1 MVDTAA
7 SLNNE
12 TSNQGVSNKGPLQG
26 IRILELGQLIA
37 GPFTSTMLAYFG
49 AEVIKIEPP
58 GIGDPI
64 RRWRS
69 MKGDTSLWW
78 YSIGRNKKSVTVDLR
93 HPEGQVLVRDLAAQC
108 DVLIENFRPGVMEDW
123 GLGPEDLKAANPAL
137 VYTRIS
143 GYGQTGP
150 NAEKPGFASVCE
162 GFSGFRH
169 LNGFPGEAP
178 VRPNLSLGDSIASLH
193 AIIGILMALNARD
206 RGIHKGQVVDVAL
219 YETMFNM
226 LESVVPEYAE
236 EGIIREASGT
246 TLTGIVPTNTYR
258 CLDDKFVIIGG
269 NGDSI
274 FKRLMTEIGR
284 KDFAD
289 DAAMADNAGRVI
301 HQQKIDDAISQ
312 WCLGHPIKS
321 VIGKLE
327 AVRVPAGPIYNA
339 EDMANDPHFQA
350 RGLFEKVSL
359 EDSSTITIP
368 GMSPKLVGT
377 PGGTQWAGPKLGQH
391 TEEVLTELLD
401 MTAERLASLKNNA
414 VI

>member
-1 MVDTAA
+1 MTDVNT
-7 SLNNE
+7 N
-12 TSNQGVSNKGPLQG
+12 TGPLQG

-37 GPFTSTMLAYFG
+37 GPFTTAMLAYFG

-93 HPEGQVLVRDLAAQC
+93 HPDGQALVRGLAEHC
-108 DVLIENFRPGVMEDW
+108 DVLVENFRPGVMEEW
-123 GLGPEDLKAANPAL
+123 QLGPDDLKAKNPDL

-150 NAEKPGFASVCE
+150 YADKPGFASVCE
-162 GFSGFRH
+162 GISGFRH

-193 AIIGILMALNARD
+193 AIIGILMALNAKE
-206 RGIHKGQVVDVAL
+206 RGVHKGQVVDVAL

-226 LESVVPEYAE
+226 LESVVPEYAA

-258 CLDDKFVIIGG
+258 CSDDKYVIIGG

-274 FKRLMTEIGR
+274 FKRLMTTIGR
-284 KDFAD
+284 DDFAND
-289 DAAMADNAGRVI
+289 PAMSDNAGRVI
-301 HQQKIDDAISQ
+301 HQVKIDTAIADWCSQ
-312 WCLGHPIKS
+312 HSIQA
-321 VIGKLE
+321 VIDQLE
-327 AVRVPAGPIYNA
+327 AVRVPVGPIYNA
-339 EDMANDPHFQA
+339 QDMAEDPHFQA
-350 RGLFEKVSL
+350 RGLFEKIDVDG
-359 EDSSTITIP
+359 DSVTIP
-368 GMSPKLVGT
+368 GMAPKLVGT
-377 PGGTQWAGPKLGQH
+377 PGGTQWPGPKLGQH
-391 TEEVLTELLD
+391 TDEILRTLLGITNDRLVELKED
-401 MTAERLASLKNNA
+401 A

>member
-1 MVDTAA
+1 MNSD
-7 SLNNE
+7 S
-12 TSNQGVSNKGPLQG
+12 KPPKHGPLKG

-37 GPFTSTMLAYFG
+37 GPFTTTMLGYYG

-93 HPEGQVLVRDLAAQC
+93 HPDGQAIVRDLAAQC
-108 DVLIENFRPGVMEDW
+108 DVLVENFRPGVMEGW
-123 GLGPEDLKAANPAL
+123 KLGPDDLKAANPDL

-150 NAEKPGFASVCE
+150 YAEKPGFASVCE
-162 GFSGFRH
+162 GISGFRY

-193 AIIGILMALNARD
+193 AVIGVLMALNARE
-206 RGIHKGQVVDVAL
+206 RGLHKGQVIDVAL

-236 EGIIREASGT
+236 QGLIREASGT

-258 CLDDKFVIIGG
+258 CKDDKFVIIGG

-274 FKRLMTEIGR
+274 FKRLMTEMGR
-284 KDFAD
+284 HDFAAD
-289 DAAMADNAGRVI
+289 PAMADNAGRAR
-301 HQQKIDDAISQ
+301 HQKVIDDAIAN
-312 WCLGHPIKS
+312 WCRQHPIQT
-321 VIGKLE
+321 VIEKLE
-327 AVRVPAGPIYNA
+327 AVRVPAGP
-339 EDMANDPHFQA
+339 
-350 RGLFEKVSL
+350 V
-359 EDSSTITIP
+359 
-368 GMSPKLVGT
+368 
-377 PGGTQWAGPKLGQH
+377 
-391 TEEVLTELLD
+391 
-401 MTAERLASLKNNA
+401 
-414 VI
+414 

>member
-1 MVDTAA
+1 MTNKTTAPA
-7 SLNNE
+7 TPSPDNR
-12 TSNQGVSNKGPLQG
+12 GPLQG
-26 IRILELGQLIA
+26 IRILELGQLVA
-37 GPFTSTMLAYFG
+37 GPFTTAMLAYFG

-58 GIGDPI
+58 GVGDPI
-64 RRWRS
+64 RRWRC

-93 HPEGQVLVRDLAAQC
+93 HPDGQAIVRELASHC
-108 DVLIENFRPGVMEDW
+108 DVLVENFRPGVMESW
-123 GLGPEDLKAANPAL
+123 QLGPEDLKIDNPDL

-150 NAEKPGFASVCE
+150 YADKPGFASVCE
-162 GFSGFRH
+162 GISGFRH

-193 AIIGILMALNARD
+193 AIIGILMALNARE
-206 RGIHKGQVVDVAL
+206 RGLHKGQVVDVAL

-258 CLDDKFVIIGG
+258 CSDAKYVVIGG

-274 FKRLMTEIGR
+274 FKRLMTAIGR
-284 KDFAD
+284 EDFAD
-289 DAAMADNAGRVI
+289 DSAMSDNAGRII
-301 HQQKIDDAISQ
+301 HQLKIDAAISD
-312 WCLGHPIKS
+312 WCSKHTIQA
-321 VIGKLE
+321 VITQLE
-327 AVRVPAGPIYNA
+327 AVRVPVGPIYNA
-339 EDMANDPHFQA
+339 QDMAEDPHFQA
-350 RGLFEKVSL
+350 RGLFEKV
-359 EDSSTITIP
+359 EVTGGTVTIP
-368 GMSPKLVGT
+368 GMAPKLVGT
-377 PGGTQWAGPKLGQH
+377 PGSTQWPGPVLGQH
-391 TEEVLTELLD
+391 TKDVLTQLLGVD
-401 MTAERLASLKNNA
+401 EERLAALAENA

>member
-1 MVDTAA
+1 MTDVNT
-7 SLNNE
+7 N
-12 TSNQGVSNKGPLQG
+12 TGPLQG

-37 GPFTSTMLAYFG
+37 GPFTTAMLAYFG

-93 HPEGQVLVRDLAAQC
+93 HPDGQALVRDLAEHC
-108 DVLIENFRPGVMEDW
+108 DVLVENFRPGVMEEW
-123 GLGPEDLKAANPAL
+123 QLGPDDLKAKNPDL

-150 NAEKPGFASVCE
+150 YADKPGFASVCE
-162 GFSGFRH
+162 GISGFRH
-169 LNGFPGEAP
+169 LNGFPGDAP

-193 AIIGILMALNARD
+193 AIIGILMALNAKE
-206 RGIHKGQVVDVAL
+206 RGVHKGQVVDVAL

-226 LESVVPEYAE
+226 LESVVPEYAA

-258 CLDDKFVIIGG
+258 CSDKKYVIIGG

-274 FKRLMTEIGR
+274 FKRLMTTIGR
-284 KDFAD
+284 DDFAND
-289 DAAMADNAGRVI
+289 PAMSDNAGRVI
-301 HQQKIDDAISQ
+301 HQIKIDTAIADWCSQ
-312 WCLGHPIKS
+312 HSIQS
-321 VIGKLE
+321 VIDQLE
-327 AVRVPAGPIYNA
+327 AVRVPVGPIYNA
-339 EDMANDPHFQA
+339 QDMAEDPHFQA
-350 RGLFEKVSL
+350 RGLFEKIDV
-359 EDSSTITIP
+359 DGDPVTIP
-368 GMSPKLVGT
+368 GMAPKLVGT
-377 PGGTQWAGPKLGQH
+377 PGGTQWPGPKLGQH
-391 TEEVLTELLD
+391 TDEILTTLLGIANDRLVELKED
-401 MTAERLASLKNNA
+401 A

>member
-1 MVDTAA
+1 MTEVNT
-7 SLNNE
+7 N
-12 TSNQGVSNKGPLQG
+12 TGPLQG

-37 GPFTSTMLAYFG
+37 GPFTTAMLAYFG

-78 YSIGRNKKSVTVDLR
+78 YSIGRNKKSLTVDLR
-93 HPEGQVLVRDLAAQC
+93 HPDGQALVRGLAEHC
-108 DVLIENFRPGVMEDW
+108 DVLVENFRPGVMEEW
-123 GLGPEDLKAANPAL
+123 HLGPDDLKAKNPDL

-150 NAEKPGFASVCE
+150 YADKPGFASVCE
-162 GFSGFRH
+162 GISGFRH

-193 AIIGILMALNARD
+193 AIIGILMALNAKE
-206 RGIHKGQVVDVAL
+206 RGVHKGQVVDVAL

-226 LESVVPEYAE
+226 LESVVPEYAA

-258 CLDDKFVIIGG
+258 CSDDKYVIIGG

-274 FKRLMTEIGR
+274 FKRLMTTIGR
-284 KDFAD
+284 DDFAND
-289 DAAMADNAGRVI
+289 PAMSDNAGRVI
-301 HQQKIDDAISQ
+301 HQVKIDTAIADWCSQ
-312 WCLGHPIKS
+312 HSIQA
-321 VIGKLE
+321 VIGQLE
-327 AVRVPAGPIYNA
+327 AVRVPVGPIYNA
-339 EDMANDPHFQA
+339 QDMAEDPHFQA
-350 RGLFEKVSL
+350 RGLFEKIDVDG
-359 EDSSTITIP
+359 DSVTIP
-368 GMSPKLVGT
+368 GMAPKLVGT
-377 PGGTQWAGPKLGQH
+377 PGGTQWPGPKLGQH
-391 TEEVLTELLD
+391 TDEILRTLLGITNDRLVELKED
-401 MTAERLASLKNNA
+401 A

>member
-1 MVDTAA
+1 MTEVNT
-7 SLNNE
+7 N
-12 TSNQGVSNKGPLQG
+12 TGPLQG

-37 GPFTSTMLAYFG
+37 GPFTTAMLAYFG

-78 YSIGRNKKSVTVDLR
+78 YSIGRNKKSLTVDLR
-93 HPEGQVLVRDLAAQC
+93 HPDGQALVRGLAEHC
-108 DVLIENFRPGVMEDW
+108 DVLVENFRPGVMEEW
-123 GLGPEDLKAANPAL
+123 HLGPDDLKAKNPDL

-150 NAEKPGFASVCE
+150 YADKPGFASVCE
-162 GFSGFRH
+162 GISGFRH

-193 AIIGILMALNARD
+193 AIIGILMALNAKE
-206 RGIHKGQVVDVAL
+206 RGVHKGQVVDVAL

-226 LESVVPEYAE
+226 LESVVPEYAA

-258 CLDDKFVIIGG
+258 CSDDKYVIIGG

-274 FKRLMTEIGR
+274 FKRLMTTIGR
-284 KDFAD
+284 DDFAND
-289 DAAMADNAGRVI
+289 PAMSDNAGRVI
-301 HQQKIDDAISQ
+301 HQVKIDTAIADWCSQ
-312 WCLGHPIKS
+312 HSIQA
-321 VIGKLE
+321 VIDQLE
-327 AVRVPAGPIYNA
+327 AVRVPVGPIYNA
-339 EDMANDPHFQA
+339 QDMAEDPHFQA
-350 RGLFEKVSL
+350 RGLFEKIDVDG
-359 EDSSTITIP
+359 DSVTIP
-368 GMSPKLVGT
+368 GMAPKLVGT
-377 PGGTQWAGPKLGQH
+377 PGGTQWPGPKLGQH
-391 TEEVLTELLD
+391 TDEILRTLLGITNDRLVELKED
-401 MTAERLASLKNNA
+401 A

>member
-1 MVDTAA
+1 MLKESTPA
-7 SLNNE
+7 N
-12 TSNQGVSNKGPLQG
+12 TGPLQG

-37 GPFTSTMLAYFG
+37 GPFTTTMLGYFG

-93 HPEGQVLVRDLAAQC
+93 HPDGQDVVRELAAHC
-108 DVLIENFRPGVMEDW
+108 DVLVENFRPGVMEEW
-123 GLGPEDLKAANPAL
+123 QLGPEDLKATNPDL

-150 NAEKPGFASVCE
+150 YAEKPGFASVCE
-162 GFSGFRH
+162 GISGFRH
-169 LNGFPGEAP
+169 LIGFPGEAP

-206 RGIHKGQVVDVAL
+206 RGVHKGQVVDVAL

-258 CLDDKFVIIGG
+258 CQDDKFVIIGG

-284 KDFAD
+284 DDFAA
-289 DAAMADNAGRVI
+289 DAAMADNAGRVV
-301 HQQKIDDAISQ
+301 HQQKIDDAISL
-312 WCLGHPIKS
+312 WCSQHPIQS
-321 VIGKLE
+321 VIKRLE
-327 AVRVPAGPIYNA
+327 AVIVPAGPIYNA

-350 RGLFEKVSL
+350 RGLFEKVAIDASNNV
-359 EDSSTITIP
+359 TIP
-368 GMSPKLVGT
+368 GMCPKLDGT

-391 TEEVLTELLD
+391 TDQVLRELLNMSAD
-401 MTAERLASLKNNA
+401 KLESLKNNA

>member
-1 MVDTAA
+1 MTDVNT
-7 SLNNE
+7 N
-12 TSNQGVSNKGPLQG
+12 TGPLQG

-37 GPFTSTMLAYFG
+37 GPFTTAMLAYFG

-93 HPEGQVLVRDLAAQC
+93 HPDGQALVRGLAEHC
-108 DVLIENFRPGVMEDW
+108 DVLVENFRPGVMEEW
-123 GLGPEDLKAANPAL
+123 QLGPDDLKAKNPDL

-150 NAEKPGFASVCE
+150 YADKPGFASVCE
-162 GFSGFRH
+162 GISGFRH
-169 LNGFPGEAP
+169 LNGFPGDAP

-193 AIIGILMALNARD
+193 AIIGILMALNAKE
-206 RGIHKGQVVDVAL
+206 RGVHKGQVVDVAL

-226 LESVVPEYAE
+226 LESVVPEYAA

-258 CLDDKFVIIGG
+258 CSDKKYVIIGG

-274 FKRLMTEIGR
+274 FKRLMTTIGR
-284 KDFAD
+284 DDFAND
-289 DAAMADNAGRVI
+289 PAMSDNAGRVI
-301 HQQKIDDAISQ
+301 HQIKIDTAIADWCSQ
-312 WCLGHPIKS
+312 HSIQS
-321 VIGKLE
+321 VIDQLE
-327 AVRVPAGPIYNA
+327 AVRVPVGPIYNA
-339 EDMANDPHFQA
+339 QDMAEDPHFQA
-350 RGLFEKVSL
+350 RGLFEKIDIDGDPV
-359 EDSSTITIP
+359 TIP
-368 GMSPKLVGT
+368 GMAPKLVGT
-377 PGGTQWAGPKLGQH
+377 PGGTQWPGPKLGQH
-391 TEEVLTELLD
+391 TDEILTTLLGIANDRLVELKED
-401 MTAERLASLKNNA
+401 A

>member
-1 MVDTAA
+1 MTTSTA
-7 SLNNE
+7 N
-12 TSNQGVSNKGPLQG
+12 TGPLQG

-37 GPFTSTMLAYFG
+37 GPFTTAMLAYFG
-49 AEVIKIEPP
+49 AEVIKIEAP

-93 HPEGQVLVRDLAAQC
+93 HPDGQAIVRDLAKQC
-108 DVLIENFRPGVMEDW
+108 DVLVENFRPGVMEAW
-123 GLGPEDLKAANPAL
+123 QLGPDDLKADNPNL

-150 NAEKPGFASVCE
+150 YADKPGFASVCE
-162 GFSGFRH
+162 GISGFRH

-193 AIIGILMALNARD
+193 AIIGILMALNARE
-206 RGIHKGQVVDVAL
+206 RGLHKGQVVDVAL

-236 EGIIREASGT
+236 EGIIRQASGT

-258 CLDDKFVIIGG
+258 CSDGKYVIIGG

-274 FKRLMTEIGR
+274 FKRLMNAIGR
-284 KDFAD
+284 DDFAKD
-289 DAAMADNAGRVI
+289 PAMSDNAGRVI
-301 HQQKIDDAISQ
+301 HQEKIDTAIAD
-312 WCLGHPIKS
+312 WCATHTIQS
-321 VIGKLE
+321 TIEQLE

-339 EDMANDPHFQA
+339 QDMAEDPHFQA
-350 RGLFEKVSL
+350 RDLFEKVEVNGDTL
-359 EDSSTITIP
+359 TIP
-368 GMSPKLVGT
+368 GMVPKLVGT
-377 PGGTQWAGPKLGQH
+377 PGSTQWPGPSLGQH
-391 TEEVLTELLD
+391 TDEVLSQLLAFNEERI
-401 MTAERLASLKNNA
+401 TALKEDA

>member
-1 MVDTAA
+1 MTNKTTAPA
-7 SLNNE
+7 TPSPDNR
-12 TSNQGVSNKGPLQG
+12 GPLQG
-26 IRILELGQLIA
+26 IRILELGQLVA
-37 GPFTSTMLAYFG
+37 GPFTTAMLSYFG

-58 GIGDPI
+58 GVGDPI
-64 RRWRS
+64 RRWRC

-93 HPEGQVLVRDLAAQC
+93 HPDGQAIVRELASHC
-108 DVLIENFRPGVMEDW
+108 DVLVENFRPGVMESW
-123 GLGPEDLKAANPAL
+123 QLGPEDLKIDNPDL

-150 NAEKPGFASVCE
+150 YADKPGFASVCE
-162 GFSGFRH
+162 GISGFRH

-193 AIIGILMALNARD
+193 AIIGILMALNARE
-206 RGIHKGQVVDVAL
+206 RGLHKGQVVDVAL

-258 CLDDKFVIIGG
+258 CSDAKYVVIGG

-274 FKRLMTEIGR
+274 FKRLMTAIGR
-284 KDFAD
+284 EDFAD
-289 DAAMADNAGRVI
+289 DSAMSDNAGRII
-301 HQQKIDDAISQ
+301 HQLKIDAAISD
-312 WCLGHPIKS
+312 WCSKHTIQA
-321 VIGKLE
+321 VITQLE
-327 AVRVPAGPIYNA
+327 AVRVPVGPIYNA
-339 EDMANDPHFQA
+339 QDMAEDPHFQA
-350 RGLFEKVSL
+350 RGLFEKV
-359 EDSSTITIP
+359 EVTGGTVTIP
-368 GMSPKLVGT
+368 GMAPKLVGT
-377 PGGTQWAGPKLGQH
+377 PGSTQWPGPVLGQH
-391 TEEVLTELLD
+391 TKDVLTQLLGVD
-401 MTAERLASLKNNA
+401 EERLAALAENA

>member
-1 MVDTAA
+1 MTDVNT
-7 SLNNE
+7 N
-12 TSNQGVSNKGPLQG
+12 TGPLQG

-37 GPFTSTMLAYFG
+37 GPFTTAMLAYFG

-93 HPEGQVLVRDLAAQC
+93 HPDGQALVRGLAEHC
-108 DVLIENFRPGVMEDW
+108 DVLVENFRPGVMEEW
-123 GLGPEDLKAANPAL
+123 QLGPDDLKAKNPDL

-150 NAEKPGFASVCE
+150 YADKPGFASVCE
-162 GFSGFRH
+162 GISGFRH
-169 LNGFPGEAP
+169 LNGFPGDAP

-193 AIIGILMALNARD
+193 AIIGILMALNAKE
-206 RGIHKGQVVDVAL
+206 RGVHKGQVVDVAL

-226 LESVVPEYAE
+226 LESVVPEYAA

-258 CLDDKFVIIGG
+258 CSDKKYVIIGG

-274 FKRLMTEIGR
+274 FKRLMTTIGR
-284 KDFAD
+284 DDFAND
-289 DAAMADNAGRVI
+289 PAMSDNAGRVI
-301 HQQKIDDAISQ
+301 HQIKIDTAIADWCSQ
-312 WCLGHPIKS
+312 HSIQS
-321 VIGKLE
+321 VIDQLE
-327 AVRVPAGPIYNA
+327 AVRVPVGPIYNA
-339 EDMANDPHFQA
+339 QDMAEDPHFQA
-350 RGLFEKVSL
+350 RGLFEKIDV
-359 EDSSTITIP
+359 DGDPVTIP
-368 GMSPKLVGT
+368 GMAPKLVGT
-377 PGGTQWAGPKLGQH
+377 PGSTQWPGPKLGQH
-391 TEEVLTELLD
+391 TDEILTTLLGIANDRLVELKED
-401 MTAERLASLKNNA
+401 A

>member
-1 MVDTAA
+1 MTDVNT
-7 SLNNE
+7 N
-12 TSNQGVSNKGPLQG
+12 TGPLQG

-37 GPFTSTMLAYFG
+37 GPFTTAMLAYFG

-93 HPEGQVLVRDLAAQC
+93 HPDGQALVRDLAEHC
-108 DVLIENFRPGVMEDW
+108 DVLVENFRPGVMEEW
-123 GLGPEDLKAANPAL
+123 QLGPDDLKAKNPDL

-150 NAEKPGFASVCE
+150 YADKPGFASVCE
-162 GFSGFRH
+162 GISGFRH
-169 LNGFPGEAP
+169 LNGFPGDAP

-193 AIIGILMALNARD
+193 AIIGILMALNAKE
-206 RGIHKGQVVDVAL
+206 RGVHKGQVVDVAL

-226 LESVVPEYAE
+226 LESVVPEYAA

-258 CLDDKFVIIGG
+258 CSDKKYVIIGG

-274 FKRLMTEIGR
+274 FKRLMTTIGR
-284 KDFAD
+284 DDFAND
-289 DAAMADNAGRVI
+289 PAMSDNAGRVI
-301 HQQKIDDAISQ
+301 HQIKIDTAIADWCSQ
-312 WCLGHPIKS
+312 HSIQS
-321 VIGKLE
+321 VIDQLE
-327 AVRVPAGPIYNA
+327 AVRVPVGPIYNA
-339 EDMANDPHFQA
+339 QDMAEDPHFQA
-350 RGLFEKVSL
+350 RGLFEKIDV
-359 EDSSTITIP
+359 DGDPVTIP
-368 GMSPKLVGT
+368 GMAPKLVGT
-377 PGGTQWAGPKLGQH
+377 PGGTQWPGPELGQH
-391 TEEVLTELLD
+391 TDEILTTLLGIANDRLVELKED
-401 MTAERLASLKNNA
+401 A

>member
-1 MVDTAA
+1 MTDVNTNA
-7 SLNNE
+7 
-12 TSNQGVSNKGPLQG
+12 GPLQG

-37 GPFTSTMLAYFG
+37 GPFTTAMLAYFG

-93 HPEGQVLVRDLAAQC
+93 HPDGQALVRGLAEHC
-108 DVLIENFRPGVMEDW
+108 DVLVENFRPGVMEEW
-123 GLGPEDLKAANPAL
+123 QLGPDDLKAKNPDL

-150 NAEKPGFASVCE
+150 YADKPGFASVCE
-162 GFSGFRH
+162 GISGFRH
-169 LNGFPGEAP
+169 LNGFPGDAP

-193 AIIGILMALNARD
+193 AIIGILMALNAKE
-206 RGIHKGQVVDVAL
+206 RGVHKGQVVDVAL

-226 LESVVPEYAE
+226 LESVVPEYAA

-258 CLDDKFVIIGG
+258 CSDKKYVIIGG

-274 FKRLMTEIGR
+274 FKRLMTTIGR
-284 KDFAD
+284 DDFAND
-289 DAAMADNAGRVI
+289 PAMSDNAGRVI
-301 HQQKIDDAISQ
+301 HQIKIDTAIADWCSQ
-312 WCLGHPIKS
+312 HSIQS
-321 VIGKLE
+321 VIDQLE
-327 AVRVPAGPIYNA
+327 AVRVPVGPIYNA
-339 EDMANDPHFQA
+339 QDMAEDPHFQA
-350 RGLFEKVSL
+350 RGLFEKIDV
-359 EDSSTITIP
+359 DGDPVTIP
-368 GMSPKLVGT
+368 GMAPKLVGT
-377 PGGTQWAGPKLGQH
+377 PGGTQWPGPKLGQH
-391 TEEVLTELLD
+391 TDEILTTLLGIANDRLVELKED
-401 MTAERLASLKNNA
+401 A

>member
-1 MVDTAA
+1 MNSD
-7 SLNNE
+7 S
-12 TSNQGVSNKGPLQG
+12 KPPKHGPLKG

-37 GPFTSTMLAYFG
+37 GPFTTTMLGYYG

-93 HPEGQVLVRDLAAQC
+93 HPDGQAIVRDLAAQC
-108 DVLIENFRPGVMEDW
+108 DVLVENFRPGVMEGW
-123 GLGPEDLKAANPAL
+123 KLGPGDLKAANPDL

-150 NAEKPGFASVCE
+150 YAEKPGFASVCE
-162 GFSGFRH
+162 GISGFRY

-193 AIIGILMALNARD
+193 AVIGILMALNARE
-206 RGIHKGQVVDVAL
+206 RGLHQGQVIDVAL

-236 EGIIREASGT
+236 QGIIREASGT

-258 CLDDKFVIIGG
+258 CKDNKFVIIGG

-274 FKRLMTEIGR
+274 FKRLMTEMGR
-284 KDFAD
+284 HDFAAD
-289 DAAMADNAGRVI
+289 PAMADNAGRVT
-301 HQQKIDDAISQ
+301 HQKVIDDAIAN
-312 WCLGHPIKS
+312 WCRQHPIQT
-321 VIGKLE
+321 VIEKLE
-327 AVRVPAGPIYNA
+327 AVRVPAGPVYNA

-350 RGLFEKVSL
+350 RGLFEKVNI
-359 EDSSTITIP
+359 DATNTVTIP
-368 GMSPKLVGT
+368 GMSPKLSGT
-377 PGGTQWAGPKLGQH
+377 PGATQWPGPKLGEH
-391 TEEVLTELLD
+391 TNEILTELLD
-401 MTAERLASLKNNA
+401 ISPENLQALKNNA